1 METTSKNPTI
11 PKVFVPYSGNPNL
24 NGVRQV
30 AVSNGLN
37 AVASFGMSIPTPII
51 NSSDRMVMMSN
62 QPNPPIVSN
71 QPIVSDS
78 NQPIVSNSITSEG
91 GSLPNEPL
99 NIPLVNLM
107 KDVIFHMVIN
117 VESMRSNLNKIL
129 NTPSMIT
136 IEINK
141 CFIELKDK
149 ITQNELDKLNNSLCN
164 DTSKTNIISV
174 LETAFNN
181 ILHDGKIDMNDA
193 PYFLELV
200 HNFVTIFTTNK
211 KNVSVSNET
220 IVLFLHFVLKCI
232 IILILNNDDEQQ
244 VLNLLDK
251 SFELVKLT
259 IPFKSKWCCC
269 F

>member
-11 PKVFVPYSGNPNL
+11 AKVFVPYSGNPNL

-51 NSSDRMVMMSN
+51 NNSERMVMMSN
-62 QPNPPIVSN
+62 QPIVSN
-71 QPIVSDS
+71 PPIVSDS
-78 NQPIVSNSITSEG
+78 NQPTVSNSITPEG

-129 NTPSMIT
+129 KTPSMIT

-149 ITQNELDKLNNSLCN
+149 ITQNELDKL
-164 DTSKTNIISV
+164 
-174 LETAFNN
+174 
-181 ILHDGKIDMNDA
+181 ILVQ
-193 PYFLELV
+193 F
-200 HNFVTIFTTNK
+200 
-211 KNVSVSNET
+211 
-220 IVLFLHFVLKCI
+220 
-232 IILILNNDDEQQ
+232 
-244 VLNLLDK
+244 
-251 SFELVKLT
+251 
-259 IPFKSKWCCC
+259 
-269 F
+269 